1 MCLHWLFF
9 CYYLFQPEYDIDE
22 EDEEWLNRY
31 NQTVSPTSTLSLDQY
46 EKIVDLLEKKV
57 DNSIDVF
64 SEFLE
69 GDEKYQSECEECCI
83 CNGGE
88 NSAENLVGIFL

>member
-1 MCLHWLFF
+1 M
-9 CYYLFQPEYDIDE
+9 
-22 EDEEWLNRY
+22 
-31 NQTVSPTSTLSLDQY
+31 SPTSILSLDQY

-69 GDEKYQSECEECCI
+69 GEGDEKYQSEYEECCI